1 MRSISS
7 HPASTM
13 RVLVLSAIFAC
24 AAAAPSY
31 LAQVPL
37 QPLVAQAVHVPAI
50 SAVPAVPVSADDLQA
65 AAINAQVK
73 AEDHARSIADKARE
87 LAEQAVENQQE
98 GIIEG
103 TDLAKERSEEA
114 FWAAEDQKW
123 QAIDAAQTAQAAIG
137 GALASNDALRAGF
150 AYTPGVA
157 PGVANLAAYTPG
169 VAPGVANLAGYT
181 PRVAPGVANLVEST
195 PGVAPGVAN
204 LAAYTPGVAPGVAN
218 LAAYTPGVAPGVAN
232 LAAYTPGV
240 APGVANLAG
249 YTPRVAPGV
258 ANLVESTP
266 GVAPGVANLAAYT
279 PGVAPGVANLEAV
292 AAPQAAVASYKTNDA
307 SANAQPTEAN
317 SESGVKSAV
326 AESDYAGKPQE
337 AAPVDNKGSDDINA
351 PSVKSADMK
360 SAEVKSVVA
369 ESAEVQ
375 AQPADQVAQESPEA
389 KKVEFQAFNSVVHP
403 VPVGVAPFSYQSIVP
418 NAAYAQIGLR
428 SLPVGA
434 VAAFPHY
441 QTPFYTPTVFKTIY

>member
-1 MRSISS
+1 
-7 HPASTM
+7 M

-37 QPLVAQAVHVPAI
+37 QPLVAQAVHVPA
-50 SAVPAVPVSADDLQA
+50 VPVPADDLQA

-137 GALASNDALRAGF
+137 GALASNDALRAAF
-150 AYTPGVA
+150 VYTPGVA

-169 VAPGVANLAGYT
+169 VAPGVANLVAQT
-181 PRVAPGVANLVEST
+181 PRVAPGVANLVDNTPGVAPGVANLVDNTPGVAPGVANLAAYTRSVAPGVANLVDNT

-204 LAAYTPGVAPGVAN
+204 LAAYTPRVAPGVAN
-218 LAAYTPGVAPGVAN
+218 LVDYTPGVAPGVAN
-232 LAAYTPGV
+232 L
-240 APGVANLAG
+240 
-249 YTPRVAPGV
+249 
-258 ANLVESTP
+258 
-266 GVAPGVANLAAYT
+266 
-279 PGVAPGVANLEAV
+279 
-292 AAPQAAVASYKTNDA
+292 DA
-307 SANAQPTEAN
+307 SANAQPTEVN
-317 SESGVKSAV
+317 SESGVKSISAV
-326 AESDYAGKPQE
+326 AESDYAGKPKE
-337 AAPVDNKGSDDINA
+337 ATPVDNKESDDIIA
-351 PSVKSADMK
+351 PSVKSADVK

-369 ESAEVQ
+369 ESVENQ

>member
-150 AYTPGVA
+150 
-157 PGVANLAAYTPG
+157 
-169 VAPGVANLAGYT
+169 
-181 PRVAPGVANLVEST
+181 
-195 PGVAPGVAN
+195 
-204 LAAYTPGVAPGVAN
+204 AYTPGVAPGVAN